1 MRNWLRER
9 KAERDAKREADRA
22 RRAAAAKA
30 ERDRVAAEKEAER
43 KREADMRQLKTN
55 VLAILDDGKYPHI
68 NFTFSGGTFPF
79 KLLKSERLVWVFQEV
94 EYLERK
100 IRREVV
106 GRSSGMSVRV
116 MKGVSVRVGQSRGTP
131 VETEHLVS
139 HGKGLLA
146 VATKNIYFRATTGKS
161 VRMPFA
167 KIVSVAGYSD
177 AVEVTRDRAS
187 GLPEYFEPPR
197 QDVEF
202 LHDLL
207 HSIPASEV
215 TTKSEVVSEPSDYHL
230 LDSGHDDVLEHDG
243 E

>member
-9 KAERDAKREADRA
+9 KAEREAKREADRA

-30 ERDRVAAEKEAER
+30 ERDRIAAEREAER

-55 VLAILDDGKYPHI
+55 VLSILDDGKHPHI
-68 NFTFSGGTFPF
+68 EFNFEGGSFPF
-79 KLLKSERLVWVFQEV
+79 RLLKSERLVWVFQDV
-94 EYLERK
+94 EYLETK

-106 GRSSGMSVRV
+106 GRSSGVSVRV
-116 MKGVSVRVGQSRGTP
+116 MKGVSVRMGQSRGTP

-139 HGKGLLA
+139 HGRGLLA
-146 VATKNIYFRATTGKS
+146 VATKNLYFRASTGKS

-167 KIVSVAGYSD
+167 KVVSVAGYSD
-177 AVEVTRDRAS
+177 AIEVTRDRAS
-187 GLPEYFEPPR
+187 GLPEFFQPPR

-207 HSIPASEV
+207 HAIPASEV
-215 TTKSEVVSEPSDYHL
+215 STKSEVVPEPSDYHL
-230 LDSGHDDVLEHDG
+230 LDSGHDDVLDHD
-243 E
+243 